1 MVNNTYYHARNEILA
16 VLMEAVENMLKDFGL
31 EETWQVATTN
41 QPTIQALQNKTVYVD
56 IISRRRYGTQGTKPV
71 LVNGVW
77 QDATVWYEELLVQ
90 IGGFLQRDPD
100 TDTDKTLTSTDVIEY
115 IQGCINA
122 NTDLGNETETVSR
135 YGVPRKSYFEKDWL
149 EIIRSTN
156 LRELDYETDSG
167 LKEKFPQFDF
177 TLVVNQKLLKN
188 MPAFASI
195 ELETERI

>member
-16 VLMEAVENMLKDFGL
+16 VLMKAVENMLKDFGL
-31 EETWQVATTN
+31 EETWQVATAN

-100 TDTDKTLTSTDVIEY
+100 NDTDKTLTSTDVIEY

-135 YGVPRKSYFEKDWL
+135 YGVPRKSYFEEDWL